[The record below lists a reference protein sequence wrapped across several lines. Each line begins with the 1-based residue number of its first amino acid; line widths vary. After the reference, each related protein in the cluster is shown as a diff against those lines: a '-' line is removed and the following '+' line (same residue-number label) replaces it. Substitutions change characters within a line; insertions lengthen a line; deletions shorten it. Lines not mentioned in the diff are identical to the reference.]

1 MGDRCVPDVRG
12 GGLQCGGDRAAVG
25 ARRGDIGGVACGGV
39 RGGGARVR
47 RWSRAGWK
55 KPNAMVP
62 ASDAMRS
69 KKSPRCAEDGPHAR
83 VDRFEDR
90 RRRARVSPDTSG
102 RVPVVF
108 RAALR
113 AMTWKDASNRAHFIP
128 LHAAATAR
136 RECAR
141 RSDFSRWSIPLDAT
155 VEKYDG
161 ALRLA
166 TQPARAA
173 CARVA
178 TPASVESDRRSI
190 VACAAIPGVTT
201 NASR

>member
-1 MGDRCVPDVRG
+1 LGDRCVPDVRG
-12 GGLQCGGDRAAVG
+12 GGLQRGGDRAAVG

-47 RWSRAGWK
+47 RWSRAGVEK
-55 KPNAMVP
+55 TKRDG
-62 ASDAMRS
+62 SRERRDAV

-108 RAALR
+108 RAAPR

>member
-1 MGDRCVPDVRG
+1 MRVPDVRG
-12 GGLQCGGDRAAVG
+12 GGLQRGGDRAAVG
-25 ARRGDIGGVACGGV
+25 ARRGDVGGVACGGV

-47 RWSRAGWK
+47 RWPPSGDEKNHSDGSRSATRC
-55 KPNAMVP
+55 
-62 ASDAMRS
+62 RS

-90 RRRARVSPDTSG
+90 RRRARVSPDTRR

-108 RAALR
+108 RAR
-113 AMTWKDASNRAHFIP
+113 RVFMTSKASSNRAHFLP

-136 RECAR
+136 RECWS
-141 RSDFSRWSIPLDAT
+141 RSDFSRWSSPLDAT

-190 VACAAIPGVTT
+190 VACAAIPGVPDVK
-201 NASR
+201 SC